1 VHFGLC
7 GTMTWGNPPPF
18 KSEPPKQ
25 GKKITPEQLAGD
37 SESSQ
42 QKALF
47 AWAALNCGQY
57 PALAYM
63 FAVPNGGLRDI
74 RTASTLKAEGV
85 KSGVCD
91 IFLPRPVS
99 SQKLHANEHKDGYNY
114 RLYAGCFIEMKLEK
128 YRNRK
133 NGGCSDEQI
142 DFIEWS
148 TNAGYYC
155 KVCYSWTEARDT
167 LIAYL
172 EGRL

>member
-1 VHFGLC
+1 
-7 GTMTWGNPPPF
+7 MTWGNPPPF
-18 KSEPPKQ
+18 KPEPPKQ

-63 FAVPNGGLRDI
+63 FAIPNGGLRDI

-91 IFLPRPVS
+91 IMLPWPVKS
-99 SQKLHANEHKDGYNY
+99 NPYNIPTRY
-114 RLYAGCFIEMKLEK
+114 HGAFIEMKLEK

-133 NGGCSDEQI
+133 NGGCSEEQI
-142 DFIEWS
+142 DFIEWAAS
-148 TNAGYYC
+148 AGYYC

-167 LIAYL
+167 LIAYI
-172 EGRL
+172 EGKL

>member
-1 VHFGLC
+1 
-7 GTMTWGNPPPF
+7 MTWGNPPPF
-18 KSEPPKQ
+18 KPEPPKQ

-85 KSGVCD
+85 KSGVPD
-91 IFLPRPVS
+91 IFLP
-99 SQKLHANEHKDGYNY
+99 SQGKHNGEWRYC
-114 RLYAGCFIEMKLEK
+114 GCFIEMKLEK

-142 DFIEWS
+142 DFMEWAA
-148 TNAGYYC
+148 NAAYYC

>member
-1 VHFGLC
+1 
-7 GTMTWGNPPPF
+7 MTWGNPPPF

-42 QKALF
+42 QKSLF

-63 FAVPNGGLRDI
+63 FAIPNGGLRDI

-85 KSGVCD
+85 RSGVPD
-91 IFLPRPVS
+91 IFLPFAAPKYPS
-99 SQKLHANEHKDGYNY
+99 ESETWYNG
-114 RLYAGCFIEMKLEK
+114 LFIEMKLEK

>member
-1 VHFGLC
+1 
-7 GTMTWGNPPPF
+7 MTWGNPPPF
-18 KSEPPKQ
+18 KSDPPKP
-25 GKKITPEQLAGD
+25 GKIITPEQLAGD

-63 FAVPNGGLRDI
+63 FAIPNGGLRDI

-85 KSGVCD
+85 RSGVCD
-91 IFLPRPVS
+91 IFLPWP
-99 SQKLHANEHKDGYNY
+99 
-114 RLYAGCFIEMKLEK
+114 LYHDPNAWSECKYHGCFIEMKLEK

-142 DFIEWS
+142 DFIEWAAS
-148 TNAGYYC
+148 AGYYC
-155 KVCYSWTEARDT
+155 KVCYSWVEARDT
-167 LIAYL
+167 LIKYL
-172 EGRL
+172 EGMV